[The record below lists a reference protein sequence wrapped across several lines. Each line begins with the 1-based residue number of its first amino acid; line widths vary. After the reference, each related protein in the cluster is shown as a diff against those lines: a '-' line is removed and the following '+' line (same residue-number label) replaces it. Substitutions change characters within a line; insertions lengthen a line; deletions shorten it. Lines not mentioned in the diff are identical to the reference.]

1 MFLLCT
7 EVFWYWCVQLS
18 ACRIS
23 ADGGIVIPR
32 SGSQFTLEESE
43 DLNVELERPALD
55 AVISKDE
62 LHRLKKDEKKRQEV
76 INGTPYL
83 LANCY

>member
-1 MFLLCT
+1 M
-7 EVFWYWCVQLS
+7 
-18 ACRIS
+18 
-23 ADGGIVIPR
+23 
-32 SGSQFTLEESE
+32 
-43 DLNVELERPALD
+43 ELERPALD